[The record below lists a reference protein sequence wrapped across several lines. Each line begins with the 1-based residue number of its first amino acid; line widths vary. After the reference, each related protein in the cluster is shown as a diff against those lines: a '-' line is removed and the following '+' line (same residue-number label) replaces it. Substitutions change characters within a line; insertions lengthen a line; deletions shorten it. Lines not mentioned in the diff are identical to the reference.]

1 MACFCGCETFEKHT
15 DGKIVGCVKC
25 NHGRQNHDDEWRE
38 AARKNEQ
45 QSQKRDTDFW
55 ITISSNFYLNSQA
68 QNSRSLS
75 SYQRIFC
82 IIACNWIQNG

>member
-1 MACFCGCETFEKHT
+1 MIFQWVNAVKLLELKYNYKEDIVKNREIDMACFCGCETFEKHT

-45 QSQKRDTDFW
+45 QSQKRDTDF
-55 ITISSNFYLNSQA
+55 
-68 QNSRSLS
+68 
-75 SYQRIFC
+75 
-82 IIACNWIQNG
+82 G